1 MQLES
6 IEDIA
11 VVRLDAG
18 KANAM
23 NPAFLAGFSR
33 LLDQLEASTRAAVVI
48 VGAGNAFSAGLDL
61 PSLLPLDR
69 DTMRSFIGLFEA
81 TMLRVFQIPRPVVA
95 AVNGHA
101 IAGGCVLALQADVRI
116 AAAGNA
122 RLGLSEVAIGIGLPS
137 SVMET
142 LRAQLPPASLV
153 PIALEARLCG
163 VEEALKLGLIDEV
176 VSPDSLLPR
185 AIERARTLAA
195 GGAAAFAQV
204 KLGLRRPALEL
215 IERRREVEAEAW
227 LDTWFSPEGQRRLQA
242 AVDRITARA
251 RPR

>member
-23 NPAFLAGFSR
+23 NPAFFAGFSR

-48 VGAGNAFSAGLDL
+48 VGAANAFSAGLDL

-116 AAAGNA
+116 AAAGTLLVVA
-122 RLGLSEVAIGIGLPS
+122 RLQPGFRHVDGLVLDDRSDGSCDETISGL
-137 SVMET
+137 VH
-142 LRAQLPPASLV
+142 V
-153 PIALEARLCG
+153 G
-163 VEEALKLGLIDEV
+163 EEN
-176 VSPDSLLPR
+176 
-185 AIERARTLAA
+185 LA
-195 GGAAAFAQV
+195 
-204 KLGLRRPALEL
+204 
-215 IERRREVEAEAW
+215 
-227 LDTWFSPEGQRRLQA
+227 
-242 AVDRITARA
+242 
-251 RPR
+251 